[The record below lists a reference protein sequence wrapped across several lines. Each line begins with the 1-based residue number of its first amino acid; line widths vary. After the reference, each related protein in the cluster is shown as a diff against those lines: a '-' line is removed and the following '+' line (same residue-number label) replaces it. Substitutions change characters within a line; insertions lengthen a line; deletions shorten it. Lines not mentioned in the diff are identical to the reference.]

1 MAYKVPDSAQEPN
14 KAMFNEA
21 YFVTKRLSSL
31 QERINF
37 AKMNPLAYNN
47 EVMVYNYQ
55 IWFTDLTSLLN
66 EAWPK
71 LTEEEQADAEVFR
84 NAIQTLLRINP
95 PHKDII
101 VNGDKSVKFNKE
113 CWYLLEDGLIMFEKK
128 VRTLLDTHGLSN
140 PTEEDEG
147 MF

>member
-66 EAWPK
+66 VTGP
-71 LTEEEQADAEVFR
+71 
-84 NAIQTLLRINP
+84 
-95 PHKDII
+95 
-101 VNGDKSVKFNKE
+101 
-113 CWYLLEDGLIMFEKK
+113 
-128 VRTLLDTHGLSN
+128 SN
-140 PTEEDEG
+140 
-147 MF
+147 